1 MFKYKGKEVFIISDI
16 LFYFLMSRTGHWQ
29 YIPRL
34 GLARLIRRERLPR
47 GMEISK
53 DHPRYRSLVTRERM
67 SELVREGVV
76 APTGLI
82 AHGRGEAFDYLL
94 GERTVP
100 AANHAARAAAAY
112 LLEAESPVIT
122 VNGNAA
128 GLCAEGLISLA
139 RAVPARLEVNLFH
152 RSPERVERVCRYLE
166 NAGASDLLGREQDAW
181 LEGIASD
188 RARCAVDGIRAADV
202 VLIPLEDGDRAA
214 ALAAAGKVVLAID
227 LNPLSRTAVAAK
239 VAVVDELTRAVPN
252 IERHLIELRDLP
264 DERRRLI
271 AEFSNEQNLERMRNA
286 MCETL
291 HQKG

>member
-1 MFKYKGKEVFIISDI
+1 M
-16 LFYFLMSRTGHWQ
+16 
-29 YIPRL
+29 
-34 GLARLIRRERLPR
+34 IRCEQLRR

-100 AANHAARAAAAY
+100 AADDAARAAAAH
-112 LLEAESPVIT
+112 LLEARRPVIT
-122 VNGNAA
+122 INGNAA

-139 RAVPARLEVNLFH
+139 SAIPARLEVNLFH
-152 RSPERVERVCRYLE
+152 RSPERIERICRYLE
-166 NAGASDLLGREQDAW
+166 SVGASELLGREQDAW

-188 RARCAVDGIRAADV
+188 RARCAADGIGSADV

-214 ALAAAGKVVLAID
+214 ALAAAGKIVLAVD
-227 LNPLSRTAVAAK
+227 LNPLSRTAIAAR

-252 IERHLIELRDLP
+252 IERHVLELRDRP
-264 DERRRLI
+264 EERRRLI
-271 AEFSNEQNLERMRNA
+271 AAFSNERNLEMMRKA

-291 HQKG
+291 HPKG

>member
-1 MFKYKGKEVFIISDI
+1 
-16 LFYFLMSRTGHWQ
+16 
-29 YIPRL
+29 
-34 GLARLIRRERLPR
+34 
-47 GMEISK
+47 MEISK

-67 SELVREGVV
+67 SELVGKGVV
-76 APTGLI
+76 ASTGLI

-100 AANHAARAAAAY
+100 AADDAARAAAAH
-112 LLEAESPVIT
+112 LLEARRPVIT
-122 VNGNAA
+122 INGNAA
-128 GLCAEGLISLA
+128 GLCADGLIALA
-139 RAVPARLEVNLFH
+139 REVPARLEVNLFH
-152 RSPERVERVCRYLE
+152 RTPERIERVCRYLE
-166 NAGASDLLGREQDAW
+166 EAGATDLLGREQDAW

-188 RARCAVDGIRAADV
+188 RARCSAEGIGRADV

-214 ALAAAGKVVLAID
+214 ALAAAGKTVLAID
-227 LNPLSRTAVAAK
+227 INPLSRTAIAAK

-252 IERHLIELRDLP
+252 IERHVRELRDRP

-271 AEFSNEQNLERMRNA
+271 EEFSNERNLERMRGA

>member
-1 MFKYKGKEVFIISDI
+1 
-16 LFYFLMSRTGHWQ
+16 
-29 YIPRL
+29 
-34 GLARLIRRERLPR
+34 
-47 GMEISK
+47 MEISK
-53 DHPRYRSLVTRERM
+53 DHPRYRSLVTRERL

-82 AHGRGEAFDYLL
+82 AHGRGEAFDYML
-94 GERTVP
+94 GERTTP
-100 AANHAARAAAAY
+100 AADEAARVAAAH
-112 LLEAESPVIT
+112 LLEARWPVIT

-152 RSPERVERVCRYLE
+152 RTPERIERVCRYLE
-166 NAGASDLLGREQDAW
+166 GAGATDVLGREQDAR

-188 RARCAVDGIRAADV
+188 RASCSAEGIGRADV

-214 ALAAAGKVVLAID
+214 ALAAAGKTVLAID
-227 LNPLSRTAVAAK
+227 LNPLSRTAVAAS

-252 IERHLIELRDLP
+252 IMRHVEDLRDRP
-264 DERRRLI
+264 GERRRLI
-271 AEFSNEQNLERMRNA
+271 SEFSNDRNLERMRDA